1 MNNTMLRLM
10 LSMLVASSNAFLP
23 AVRPPKNKVS
33 ALNAASIE
41 ENVGR
46 RAFISTSA
54 IAVTTITSISA
65 ASASDADAADLIAT
79 PSGLKYRVLK
89 EGGTGPR
96 IQRTQ
101 KVACPETLMQYQ
113 SC

>member
-1 MNNTMLRLM
+1 MLKLT

-23 AVRPPKNKVS
+23 AVRPSRNKVS
-33 ALNAASIE
+33 ALNAVSIE

-54 IAVTTITSISA
+54 IVIPTITSISA
-65 ASASDADAADLIAT
+65 TSASDADAADLIDT

-89 EGGTGPR
+89 EGGTGPK

-101 KVACPETLMQYQ
+101 KVSCPVTFMQYQ
-113 SC
+113 SG